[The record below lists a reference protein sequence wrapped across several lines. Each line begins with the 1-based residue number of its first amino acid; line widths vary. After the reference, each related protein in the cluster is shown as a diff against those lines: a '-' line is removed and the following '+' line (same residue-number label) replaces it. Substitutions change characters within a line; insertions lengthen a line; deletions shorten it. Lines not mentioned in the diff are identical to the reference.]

1 MPTPGPPDDRG
12 AEPIRPDDI
21 RHGPEQAIIEA
32 LPGPTQ
38 RQARNAG
45 RANAAAPVPGQPT
58 AIGVDMHRLFRTC
71 LITALAAL
79 VIAIAWSWGWQWLTI
94 GRFEEATDN
103 AYVRADITFVAP
115 KVDGYVVD
123 VAVSDNAVVG
133 PGDVLF
139 RIDDRDYRARLARA
153 EASIA
158 SARATLANVEAE
170 SRLQKAVIAQGQA
183 ELRSALAAQALAHR
197 ELERYGSLVRTHAVS
212 QARFDESTTASAQAD
227 ASVSA
232 ARAAIHARQRKLDVL
247 AARRDAARAAVS
259 EAEAARI
266 LARID
271 LKNTT
276 VRAPVAGVVGNRQVR
291 IGRFATRGATMLEIV
306 PIRDAWIVANFK
318 ETQLE
323 HIRVGQP
330 VRVTVDGFPDAE
342 IRGVVDS
349 VAPGTGSAFSLIP
362 ADNATGNF
370 VRVVQRV
377 PVKIRL
383 TRRPPQVRLVPGMSA
398 RVAIRTAGAETSP

>member
-1 MPTPGPPDDRG
+1 
-12 AEPIRPDDI
+12 
-21 RHGPEQAIIEA
+21 
-32 LPGPTQ
+32 
-38 RQARNAG
+38 
-45 RANAAAPVPGQPT
+45 
-58 AIGVDMHRLFRTC
+58 MHRLFRTC
-71 LITALAAL
+71 LFAALAAL
-79 VIAIAWSWGWQWLTI
+79 AIVIGWSWGWQWLTV
-94 GRFEEATDN
+94 GRFEETTDN

-123 VAVSDNAVVG
+123 VNVSDNAVVQR
-133 PGDVLF
+133 GDVLF
-139 RIDDRDYRARLARA
+139 RIDDRDYRARLTQAD
-153 EASIA
+153 ASIA
-158 SARATLANVEAE
+158 SARATLANVEAK
-170 SRLQKAVIAQGQA
+170 SHLQKAIIAQSKAQ
-183 ELRSALAAQALAHR
+183 LQSALAAQAFANR
-197 ELERYGSLVRTHAVS
+197 ALERYGSLVRTQAVS
-212 QARFDESTTASAQAD
+212 EARFDKSTAASAQAD
-227 ASVSA
+227 ASVNA

-247 AARRDAARAAVS
+247 AAQRDAAQAALS

-266 LARID
+266 LAGID
-271 LKNTT
+271 LENTT

-291 IGRFATRGATMLEIV
+291 VGRFATKGATMLEIV
-306 PIRDAWIVANFK
+306 PIHDAWIVANFK

-383 TRRPPQVRLVPGMSA
+383 MRSSPQVRLVPGMSA
-398 RVAIRTAGAETSP
+398 RVAIRTAKAETSP